1 MHGIAHLEVNSAPVA
16 LPATLA
22 VLQEARRDE
31 KRPLGSGS
39 HGHRLPSLY
48 RLIMVTAALLYL
60 ATPAPAS
67 AEEPA
72 PAPPVA
78 EADAPGPHIAL
89 ILPTDSKQLAAPADI
104 VRQGVMAAEARLGD
118 DNTPKVRLYPTGA
131 GDEEGILAYRQA
143 AIRGAVGVIGP
154 LTRGAIAKL
163 AAFGK
168 LDVPVLA
175 LNTLDETITPPTNLF
190 ALGLSIEAET
200 RQIARNMQRDGRKM
214 PVLIETEGLL
224 AKRMREAFTAE
235 WQLLTGKAPDVIAL
249 GTDKDAVWKLK
260 ETVAALRADA
270 LFMAA
275 DQKKARLIRPYIGT
289 ERPIYAT
296 SQVWSGKFGK
306 QAGANVDLLGV
317 KFVDMPW
324 LLEPYQPDVL
334 AYKQADKPL
343 GPDMQR
349 LYALGIDAYR
359 LSLLLLVSAP
369 GAAIE
374 VQGVSGVL
382 KLSANRQFS
391 RELMSGEVGGQ
402 PRTPA
407 PPKLEVPP
415 EPAPS
420 AEEGITAT
428 TQPAE

>member
-1 MHGIAHLEVNSAPVA
+1 M
-16 LPATLA
+16 
-22 VLQEARRDE
+22 
-31 KRPLGSGS
+31 
-39 HGHRLPSLY
+39 
-48 RLIMVTAALLYL
+48 ALLYL

-143 AIRGAVGVIGP
+143 AVRGAVGVIGP

-214 PVLIETEGLL
+214 
-224 AKRMREAFTAE
+224 
-235 WQLLTGKAPDVIAL
+235 
-249 GTDKDAVWKLK
+249 
-260 ETVAALRADA
+260 
-270 LFMAA
+270 
-275 DQKKARLIRPYIGT
+275 
-289 ERPIYAT
+289 
-296 SQVWSGKFGK
+296 
-306 QAGANVDLLGV
+306 
-317 KFVDMPW
+317 
-324 LLEPYQPDVL
+324 
-334 AYKQADKPL
+334 
-343 GPDMQR
+343 
-349 LYALGIDAYR
+349 
-359 LSLLLLVSAP
+359 
-369 GAAIE
+369 
-374 VQGVSGVL
+374 
-382 KLSANRQFS
+382 
-391 RELMSGEVGGQ
+391 
-402 PRTPA
+402 
-407 PPKLEVPP
+407 
-415 EPAPS
+415 
-420 AEEGITAT
+420 
-428 TQPAE
+428 